1 MKKNTLSNT
10 FISVVL
16 LNLFISFFLIN
27 NKIIAQD
34 VKQGSISGTLQEAT
48 NSEPVP
54 YANISLVKSGTNEII
69 LSAVSTEIGNF
80 LLANVPN
87 GKYDLKIQFIG
98 FEDYIIKN
106 IIIDE
111 NTKQKTLGQLLL
123 KTSDTL
129 ETKVVEVTGQKEV
142 QRAEIGSRV
151 YNVGQDLVNKGGTAV
166 DILQNIP
173 SVQVDEN
180 NAVTMR
186 GSGNLT
192 VLINGKQS
200 GITGASRQAVLDKI
214 PASSID
220 RIEIITNP
228 SAKYDAD
235 GGAGIINIILK
246 QNQEDG
252 MNGSVGAN
260 IGNNNRHNANL
271 ELSYKKNK
279 INVFGNIN
287 FNQNGRINRIS
298 FLRNN
303 YVPTLTIPNFQDQ
316 LRIAEGINN
325 SFTGNLGL
333 EYAINKKNTISF
345 EANSST
351 TAKDRDENLRNNNED
366 INRNLNDYYI
376 RNTLERGD
384 ELNSNYA
391 FNYVRK
397 LAKPRQELKFYASHA
412 RADEM
417 ERNNFDQTAYD
428 KNGLQSLIPTFLQR
442 NANNTLNQTSIFQL
456 DYSQPIK
463 KDFKIDFGAKS
474 IIRQV
479 NSDFSLE
486 DFDRNTQNWVN
497 NTQFSNKFDYL
508 EQIHALYSQG
518 GGKYKK
524 WEFDLGVRLEQAY
537 TTSKL
542 VNTNETFTNN
552 YFNIFP
558 SAVVARKINDN
569 QKLQVSYSRRINR
582 PGFGQLNPFANISNP
597 LVFRGGNPF
606 LKPEFTDSYELGY
619 IRDWEETSITTSV
632 FYKKNTNVIQQIL
645 ENTTLNGQPASIY
658 RPNNINSSQN
668 FGIEIIGSHKVKKW
682 LSLNA
687 NFSYFRLI
695 VDGTNFSPETSNNS
709 YSWNTRLMMNFTLPQ
724 NWKIQTMVSYN
735 GPTATAQGTSK
746 DVFMSSIG
754 ISKQINKLTL
764 NLRVVDIP
772 QIQRR
777 GGIVNTTQFT
787 QDFGFRGNTRT
798 IQIGANYRFGG
809 NEKKRTKKREE
820 GGFDAGGGE
829 F

>member
-1 MKKNTLSNT
+1 MKNIL
-10 FISVVL
+10 VL
-16 LNLFISFFLIN
+16 LSLFISFFLIN
-27 NKIIAQD
+27 NKIIAQNT
-34 VKQGSISGTLQEAT
+34 KQGTISGTLQEAA
-48 NSEPVP
+48 NNDAVP
-54 YANISLVKSGTNEII
+54 YANISLTKSGTNEII
-69 LSAVSTEIGNF
+69 LSALSTEIGGF
-80 LLANVPN
+80 LLTNVPN
-87 GKYDLKIQFIG
+87 GKYDLKVQFLG

-106 IIIDE
+106 IIIDD
-111 NTKQKTLGQLLL
+111 NSKQKTLGQLLL

-129 ETKVVEVTGQKEV
+129 ETKVVEVTAQKEM

-151 YNVGQDLVNKGGTAV
+151 YNVGQDLVNKGGTAI

-186 GSGNLT
+186 GSGNIT

-200 GITGASRQAVLDKI
+200 GITGTSRQAVLDKI

-252 MNGSVGAN
+252 MNGSVGVN
-260 IGNNNRHNANL
+260 IGNNDRHNANL

-279 INVFGNIN
+279 INVFGNVN
-287 FNQNGRINRIS
+287 FNQNGRISTIS

-303 YVPTLTIPNFQDQ
+303 FVPTAFTPSFQNQTRLIDN
-316 LRIAEGINN
+316 LST
-325 SFTGNLGL
+325 SFTGNLGF

-351 TAKDRDENLRNNNED
+351 SARDRSENLRNNNED
-366 INRNLNDYYI
+366 INRNLNDYFL
-376 RNTLERGD
+376 RNTTERGD

-397 LAKPRQELKFYASHA
+397 FAKPRQELKFYASHA
-412 RADEM
+412 RADDM
-417 ERNNFDQTAYD
+417 ERNSFNQDAYD
-428 KNGLQSLIPTFLQR
+428 KNGVQSLTPTQLQR

-486 DFDRNTQNWVN
+486 DFDRTTENWVN
-497 NTQFSNKFDYL
+497 NAQFSNKFDYL

-518 GGKYKK
+518 GGNYKK

-542 VNTNETFTNN
+542 INTNETFTNN

-558 SAVVARKINDN
+558 SAVVARKITDN
-569 QKLQVSYSRRINR
+569 QKIQASYSRRINR

-619 IRDWEETSITTSV
+619 IRDWEESSITTSL

-668 FGIEIIGSHKVKKW
+668 YGIEIIGSHKVKKW

-687 NFSYFRLI
+687 NFSYYRLI

-709 YSWNTRLMMNFTLPQ
+709 YAWNTRLMLNFTLPK
-724 NWKIQTMVSYN
+724 NWKIQTMVAYT
-735 GPTATAQGTSK
+735 GPVATAQGTRK
-746 DVFMSSIG
+746 DIFMSSIG
-754 ISKQINKLTL
+754 ISKQIKLLTL
-764 NLRVVDIP
+764 NLRVVDVP
-772 QIQRR
+772 QIQRF

-787 QDFGFRGNTRT
+787 QDFGFTGNTRT

-809 NEKKRTKKREE
+809 IEKKRTKKRDE
-820 GGFDAGGGE
+820 GGFDAGGGDM
-829 F
+829 